1 MNCSE
6 LDGATIPEQYSSRIS
21 GTFSWKKRLMNRLS
35 CCFHAYVAI
44 GHVGVKCLTGFR
56 KSWGRLL
63 KTRKEKKRGRGEK
76 LFIDPIIRL
85 SAVSPSQRYWSYLLA
100 IREDPCEYIFAAGIR
115 KIPYMHLFSKAQGTL
130 PWTETDDES
139 TDLWK
144 QMKSIVEWQQGRNS
158 DISTKGGKR
167 NPARLNAYLIEF
179 SVHSI
184 IRNRMIC
191 GRM

>member
-1 MNCSE
+1 MRSHGVLELWASPPADGLGVAVCEQSQRAPEHRSSMNCSE

-130 PWTETDDES
+130 P
-139 TDLWK
+139 
-144 QMKSIVEWQQGRNS
+144 
-158 DISTKGGKR
+158 
-167 NPARLNAYLIEF
+167 
-179 SVHSI
+179 
-184 IRNRMIC
+184 
-191 GRM
+191 